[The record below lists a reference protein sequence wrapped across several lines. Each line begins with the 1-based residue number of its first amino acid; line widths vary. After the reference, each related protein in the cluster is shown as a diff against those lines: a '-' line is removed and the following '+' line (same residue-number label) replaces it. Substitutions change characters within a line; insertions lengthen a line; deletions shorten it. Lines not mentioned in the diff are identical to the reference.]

1 MEDMESNLL
10 PVALTAPVPPLAVG
24 STEAEP
30 SDTLIAA
37 LEAAQRYVEM
47 AISKTT
53 SRAYSTDFAHFEA
66 WCRAERLPSL
76 PAKPSTVGLYL
87 ASMAES
93 GYRISTITRRLAAIA
108 IMHRDRNLPSPASL
122 RFPAVGNVIRGI
134 QREKGVRPEQ
144 KRALS
149 TEELRKMVTAMPA
162 TPLGLR
168 NRALLLIGFAGGFR
182 RSELAR
188 IDFADVEDTDDGLTI
203 LLRRSKTDQAGEGRK
218 IGIAYG
224 SDPKTCP
231 VRNYRKWIAAA
242 KITEGPVFCHFH
254 NRTMGTKAIT
264 DRVVALTI
272 KKAAERVGIEAQSL
286 AGHSLRSGLATT
298 AARNGASE
306 ASIMKQTGHRSVIM
320 VRRYIREGELFHD
333 NASGKLGL

>member
-1 MEDMESNLL
+1 MESSLL
-10 PVALTAPVPPLAVG
+10 PALVPHAPVPQLA
-24 STEAEP
+24 TFPEAAA

-37 LEAAQRYVEM
+37 LAAAQRFVDM
-47 AISKTT
+47 AMSKSTVKAYT
-53 SRAYSTDFAHFEA
+53 SDFAHFEA
-66 WCRAERLPSL
+66 WCRAQRLPSL

-93 GYRISTITRRLAAIA
+93 GYKISTIARRLAAIA
-108 IMHRDRNLPSPASL
+108 LLHRDRNLPSPASL
-122 RFPAVGNVIRGI
+122 KFPAVGGVIRGI
-134 QREKGVRPEQ
+134 QREKGVRPDQ
-144 KRALS
+144 KRAL
-149 TEELRKMVTAMPA
+149 TTDELRKMVTALPN

-188 IDFADVEDTDDGLTI
+188 IDFEGVKDTEDGLRI
-203 LLRRSKTDQAGEGRK
+203 LIRSSKTDQEGEGRW

-224 SDPKTCP
+224 SNPATCP
-231 VRNYRKWIAAA
+231 VRAYRKWIGAAQ
-242 KITEGPVFCHFH
+242 IREGPVFRHFH

-264 DRVVALTI
+264 GRVVALTI

-306 ASIMKQTGHRSVIM
+306 ASIMKQTGHRSVVM
-320 VRRYIREGELFHD
+320 VRRYIREGELFYD
-333 NASGKLGL
+333 NASTKLGL